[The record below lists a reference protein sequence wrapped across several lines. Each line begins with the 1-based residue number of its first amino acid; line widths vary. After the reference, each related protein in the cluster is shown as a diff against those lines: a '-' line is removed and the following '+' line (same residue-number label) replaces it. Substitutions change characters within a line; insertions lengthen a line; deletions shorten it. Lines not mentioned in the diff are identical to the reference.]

1 MEPGPPDLARRYAWR
16 RMARAA
22 GWVAVAGAVSLMGWR
37 LATDPLVRG
46 LAGRSLD
53 YGSLAIAGVVACLT
67 QLLYCTRWYWFLRV
81 VQVPVSW
88 LKAVSAALMAQLV
101 GSLAIGSAGSDV
113 YRGVVTGR
121 DRAGHRVGVVAS
133 ILADRVAG
141 LYSLVCLAAIAAAF
155 TPGTGRWQVLRA
167 ASLPVLWAA
176 VAVGGACILAG
187 LFFNL
192 GPALAWTRHWPLLH
206 KAVVPMLAAVERFR
220 SRPDVY
226 LLGIVSGMAVHALG
240 AATLWLVA
248 RGLGVAH
255 PSLAEHFLIG
265 PLATCTGLLPLPM
278 AGLGAAELVVD
289 ELYKTAI
296 PEAAGA
302 GILVALTARAINIIA
317 NLSLAAFFAV
327 FLNAKSP
334 RLASA
339 CGPVTFKS
347 PSAHSAAE
355 KRD

>member
-16 RMARAA
+16 RMARVA

-37 LATDPLVRG
+37 LATDPLIRG
-46 LAGRSLD
+46 LSSRSLD
-53 YGSLAIAGVVACLT
+53 YGSLAVALLVASAT
-67 QLLYCTRWYWFLRV
+67 QLLYCSRWHWFLRV

-88 LKAVSAALMAQLV
+88 LEAVSAALMAQLV

-121 DRAGHRVGVVAS
+121 GRAGHRMGVVAS

-141 LYSLVCLAAIAAAF
+141 LYSLICLAALAATF

-176 VAVGGACILAG
+176 VAAGGACILTG

-206 KAVVPMLAAVERFR
+206 KAVVPMLTAVERFR
-220 SRPDVY
+220 SRPGIY
-226 LLGIVSGMAVHALG
+226 ALGIASGIVSHALG

-248 RGLGVAH
+248 RGIGVPH
-255 PSLAEHFLIG
+255 PSLAEHQLIG
-265 PLATCTGLLPLPM
+265 PLAVSTAILPLPM
-278 AGLGAAELVVD
+278 AGLGATELVLD
-289 ELYKTAI
+289 GLYQTAV

-302 GILVALTARAINIIA
+302 GLVVGMVARILGVVATALLTAAFMP
-317 NLSLAAFFAV
+317 LSCLV
-327 FLNAKSP
+327 
-334 RLASA
+334 
-339 CGPVTFKS
+339 
-347 PSAHSAAE
+347 HSSD
-355 KRD
+355 RGGGI